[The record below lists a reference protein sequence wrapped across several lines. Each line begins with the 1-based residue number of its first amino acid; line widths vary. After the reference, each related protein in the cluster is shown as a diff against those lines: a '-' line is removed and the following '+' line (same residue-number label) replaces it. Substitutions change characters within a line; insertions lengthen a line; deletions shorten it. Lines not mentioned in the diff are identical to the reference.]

1 MSNTLSNPKLVLVNR
16 KSVPSIEVDNDEIEG
31 KYEGG
36 EWECLVSPFT
46 TDWVK
51 RKKFLKSATIWM
63 VSSLSVSF
71 HHTGY
76 SVFIAQFGLPMSYFE
91 ALQRHL
97 AVELRDKVR
106 FSDSVQPSL
115 GSRWR
120 ARIHVQDGAT
130 WIPEDAITWS
140 AIER

>member
-63 VSSLSVSF
+63 ASGPSVSF

-97 AVELRDKVR
+97 ALKLRDKVR
-106 FSDSVQPSL
+106 FSASVQPSL
-115 GSRWR
+115 DSRWR

-130 WIPEDAITWS
+130 WIPEDAFTWS
-140 AIER
+140 RVER